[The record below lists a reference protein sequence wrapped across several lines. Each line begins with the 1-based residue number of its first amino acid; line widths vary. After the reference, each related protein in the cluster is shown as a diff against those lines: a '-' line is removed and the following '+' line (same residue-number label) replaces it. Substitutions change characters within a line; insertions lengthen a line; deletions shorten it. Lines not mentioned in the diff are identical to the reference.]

1 MYYQLNGLVLRSRVS
16 AEADKLVTLY
26 TQEWGKITAIVPGAK
41 KIKAKFSAAS
51 EPITESEFMIY
62 AKHQSARPKVT
73 SAKMTESYMVLR
85 KSWRNFSIANYCAEI
100 CDQLTPFNAENPR
113 KYELLR
119 RTWLLLGEA
128 QNPWRIYTAFV
139 LRFLKLSGYNFYEY
153 LVGEGIKLPEHEL
166 KTIRSLTNL
175 SGAELDRNFELEA
188 SSEERVRRY
197 IDAYLSLYLPR
208 PLSSKEY
215 FRKVHKSLKA
225 CKVEEI
231 ANLAV

>member
-26 TQEWGKITAIVPGAK
+26 THEWGKITAIVPGAK

-62 AKHQSARPKVT
+62 VKHQSARPKVT
-73 SAKMTESYMVLR
+73 SAKMTESYMTLR
-85 KSWRNFSIANYCAEI
+85 KSWRNFSIASYCAEI

-153 LVGEGIKLPEHEL
+153 LLGEGIKLPEHEL

-175 SGAELDRNFELEA
+175 SGQELDRNFELAA

-208 PLSSKEY
+208 PLCSKEY

-225 CKVEEI
+225 FEVREI
-231 ANLAV
+231 AVSKI